1 MPKLRYQENP
11 LHSCFVYPALCK
23 ELFDAGFR
31 AHATHQWFVYT
42 REFILMTTAFDLDD
56 YYAGDMKMI
65 KETNPPDFII
75 SAYTL
80 KDCELHVPPFELSK
94 SEHDIYQLCTERY
107 FVQIGYVSE
116 ARLPDV
122 FGRYL
127 VNGIKAKVLDLNKL
141 NARFHA

>member
-1 MPKLRYQENP
+1 MPKLREQENP
-11 LHSCFVYPALCK
+11 LHSCFVNPDLCK
-23 ELFDAGFR
+23 QLFEAGFLAR
-31 AHATHQWFVYT
+31 ATHQWFVYSN
-42 REFILMTTAFDLDD
+42 EFVLMTNAFDLDN
-56 YYAGDMKMI
+56 YYEEGFKMI
-65 KETNPPDFII
+65 QEASKPLIVP
-75 SAYTL
+75 AYTL

-94 SEHDIYQLCTERY
+94 TEHDTYQLCTERY